1 MESVY
6 PHGYL
11 ELAIGPMFSGKTSWI
26 LQKYQQHMYCDNK
39 VVVINHAEDVR
50 YDSTMLSTHD
60 KKMIP
65 CIQLTDFNEKSLD
78 TTVTNNIITA
88 DVILINEGQFFTGLF
103 HFVNML
109 LEKKKIIYICGLD
122 GDFKQ
127 KKFGELLDL
136 IPICDKVYK
145 LRSLCSLC
153 KNGTR
158 AIFSHRVNKVIEQ
171 KLIGSDMYIP
181 LCRKCYNDKNVD
193 STCTKIKLT

>member
-6 PHGYL
+6 PDGYL

-26 LQKYQQHMYCDNK
+26 LQKYDQHMYCGNK
-39 VVVINHAEDVR
+39 VMVINHSEDVR

-65 CIQLTDFNEKSLD
+65 CTQLCDFNATSITSD
-78 TTVTNNIITA
+78 II
-88 DVILINEGQFFTGLF
+88 DKIIQSEVILINEGQFFAGLSD
-103 HFVNML
+103 FVMML
-109 LEKKKIIYICGLD
+109 LSKQKIIYICGLD

-127 KKFGELLDL
+127 QRFGELLDL

-145 LRSLCSLC
+145 MRSLCSKC

-158 AIFSHRVNKVIEQ
+158 AIFSHRVNNNTEQ

-181 LCRKCYNDKNVD
+181 LCRKCYNDNN
-193 STCTKIKLT
+193 

>member
-6 PHGYL
+6 PDGYL
-11 ELAIGPMFSGKTSWI
+11 ELALGPMFSGKTSWI
-26 LQKYQQHMYCDNK
+26 LQKYDQHMYCGNK
-39 VVVINHAEDVR
+39 VMVINHAEDVR

-65 CIQLTDFNEKSLD
+65 CTQLCDFNASSITSDINDK
-78 TTVTNNIITA
+78 IIQSE
-88 DVILINEGQFFTGLF
+88 VILINEGQFFDGLSN
-103 HFVNML
+103 FVMML
-109 LEKKKIIYICGLD
+109 LSKKKIIYICGLD

-127 KKFGELLDL
+127 QRFGELLDL

-145 LRSLCSLC
+145 MRSLCSKC

-158 AIFSHRVNKVIEQ
+158 AIFSHRVNNNTEQ

-181 LCRKCYNDKNVD
+181 LCRKCYNDNNQ
-193 STCTKIKLT
+193 T